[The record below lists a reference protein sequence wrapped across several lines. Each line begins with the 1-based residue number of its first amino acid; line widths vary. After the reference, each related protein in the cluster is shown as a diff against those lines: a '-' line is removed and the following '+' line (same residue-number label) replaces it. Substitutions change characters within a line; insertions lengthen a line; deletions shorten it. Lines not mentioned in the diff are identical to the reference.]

1 MDAND
6 RRVREEVTA
15 QLRWDV
21 RIEDAGIRVE
31 VENGKV
37 ALGGGVRSHAERRA
51 AEENA
56 WDVPGV
62 ISVSNRIQ
70 VATSPEDCTRHPGDE
85 VLAARVRAMLRWSL
99 GDRLRILYVTARDGC
114 VRLQGA
120 ADSFWAR
127 SEAERQ
133 VADMLGVERVD
144 NRLVVETSSR
154 FDDRSIFESL
164 LAAMS
169 RKVDLVEARITV
181 TVEAG
186 VVTLRGAVPDRH
198 RGDAAVQ
205 AAACTP
211 GVVDVRNELTVDWSC
226 QLAS

>member
-1 MDAND
+1 MEFND
-6 RRVREEVTA
+6 RRVRDEITA

-31 VENGKV
+31 VENGRV

-62 ISVSNRIQ
+62 VSVTNRIQ
-70 VATSPEDCTRHPGDE
+70 VATPRENAARHPGDE
-85 VLAARVRAMLRWSL
+85 VLAARVRALLRWSL
-99 GDRLRILYVTARDGC
+99 GDRLRILYVSARDGC
-114 VRLQGA
+114 VRLRGA
-120 ADSFWAR
+120 VDSFWAR

-144 NRLVVETSSR
+144 NRLVVETGLGL
-154 FDDRSIFESL
+154 DDRGIFESL

-169 RKVDLVEARITV
+169 RKVDLVGALIAV
-181 TVEAG
+181 SVEAG
-186 VVTLRGAVPDRH
+186 VVTLHGVVPDRH
-198 RGDAAVQ
+198 RGDAAFQ

-211 GVVDVRNELTVDWSC
+211 GVVDVRNQLTIDWSS
-226 QLAS
+226 QLVS